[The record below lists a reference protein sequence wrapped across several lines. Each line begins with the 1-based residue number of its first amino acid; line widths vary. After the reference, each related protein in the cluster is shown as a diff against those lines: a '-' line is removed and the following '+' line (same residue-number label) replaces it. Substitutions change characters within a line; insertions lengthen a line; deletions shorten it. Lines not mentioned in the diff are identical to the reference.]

1 MLTRQKRNFYKVLF
15 VFGVDTKNINVIF
28 FWGGGGGIYTLA
40 TVRKDRKGLKKL
52 TST

>member
-28 FWGGGGGIYTLA
+28 LGGEFTLWPRLEK
-40 TVRKDRKGLKKL
+40 TGKGLRN
-52 TST
+52 